1 MLLSLTNASR
11 NDHALPAVTRTLPQA
26 ELLHRALVGIASRK
40 GTPPPE
46 LTGRDAHRRPLQG
59 PHEHAHLNPL
69 DLDGDGHL
77 DHVLVWAPGGLG
89 AASQAAVRAA
99 RMTFTKG
106 GIEPLRLA
114 LAATG
119 NLSDMARLSG
129 ATGRRIARLT
139 QCAANW
145 QSVTPFVPPRHV
157 KARGKNT
164 LEGQVR
170 AELRSRGFPDPATV
184 LPLVPS
190 LRSRSDAAPGG
201 GAGGERDAPTWN
213 RFRHF
218 KLVRQR
224 GPEPPLTCGFAVRLE
239 FPEPV
244 QGPIAIG
251 YGSHFGLGLF
261 ECG

>member
-1 MLLSLTNASR
+1 M
-11 NDHALPAVTRTLPQA
+11 
-26 ELLHRALVGIASRK
+26 
-40 GTPPPE
+40 
-46 LTGRDAHRRPLQG
+46 
-59 PHEHAHLNPL
+59 
-69 DLDGDGHL
+69 
-77 DHVLVWAPGGLG
+77 
-89 AASQAAVRAA
+89 RAA

-106 GIEPLRLA
+106 DIEPLRLA
-114 LAATG
+114 LAAAG
-119 NLSDMARLSG
+119 NLSDMVRLSG

-139 QCAANW
+139 RCAANW

-184 LPLVPS
+184 LPLVPD
-190 LRSRSDAAPGG
+190 LRSRSDAAPGD
-201 GAGGERDAPTWN
+201 GAGGERDAPKWN

-218 KLVRQR
+218 QLVRQR

-239 FPEPV
+239 FAPPV
-244 QGPIAIG
+244 RGPIAIG

-261 ECG
+261 EGV